1 MMRIH
6 RSRRWLA
13 ASGLLLTLLAV
24 PPGMRSADAQSSDDA
39 GWFGTTARE
48 AESPVVFPAAPSE
61 LLHVHITAGGALRF
75 YVDRAS
81 ISVQPGQI
89 VRYTLVARVPGGPSN
104 VTYEGIDC
112 TRRQWKLYALW
123 NEASKTWSAVTT
135 SHWQRIPSDGAQRI
149 HSTLFDDDLC
159 KDGAVHGTAA
169 QIAQRIQQGLRA
181 IPY

>member
-1 MMRIH
+1 MRTA
-6 RSRRWLA
+6 RPRLRVATL
-13 ASGLLLTLLAV
+13 GLIVTLLAA
-24 PPGMRSADAQSSDDA
+24 PYGTRSAGAQSVDDA
-39 GWFGTTARE
+39 GWFGTKTRE
-48 AESPVVFPAAPSE
+48 TESPVVFPAAPSE

-112 TRRQWKLYALW
+112 AQRQWKLYAVW
-123 NEASKTWSAVTT
+123 NDASKTWSAVTT
-135 SHWQRIPSDGAQRI
+135 SQWQRIAGDGAQRI